1 MPVVVGIFP
10 SNTSVEKLTDSLK
23 QGGLDPARLTV
34 ISGDEASGK
43 LISSGVQ
50 FVLSGEAEETSI
62 AGGTGIIT
70 SHGGPEVPGLSK
82 ISADVGEL
90 EELPELEALSDLN
103 VPDGRT
109 DDYAEAL
116 ENGRAIAGFYADD
129 ADKVKGLFTSAGA
142 TSVEVF

>member
-10 SNTSVEKLTDSLK
+10 SNTAVEKLTDSLK
-23 QGGLDPARLTV
+23 QGGLDPVRLTV

-50 FVLSGEAEETSI
+50 FVLSGEAEETTL

-70 SHGGPEVPGLSK
+70 SHGGPDVPGLSK
-82 ISADVGEL
+82 INTDVGEI
-90 EELPELEALSDLN
+90 EEPPELEALSDLN

-116 ENGRAIAGFYADD
+116 ENGRTIAGFYADE
-129 ADKVKGLFTSAGA
+129 ADKVKGLFTAAGA